1 MAILE
6 KGKNNLVEAEQRA
19 AAQKQSAIAKYGE
32 ILGEAYL
39 NHSREHSIDSEE
51 QVKCNREAFAEAI
64 VVALE
69 SDIHED
75 RVKGIT
81 ALLSSLEEKIAPVA
95 KQAAETSSHFTP
107 IG

>member
-1 MAILE
+1 MATIE
-6 KGKNNLVEAEQRA
+6 KGKSNVADAEQRA
-19 AAQKQSAIAKYGE
+19 VDQKQSAIAKYGE
-32 ILGEAYL
+32 VLGEAYF
-39 NHSREHSIDSEE
+39 NYSHEHSIDSEE
-51 QVKCNREAFAEAI
+51 QVKYREAFAEAI

-69 SDIHED
+69 SDTHED

-95 KQAAETSSHFTP
+95 KQAAEASSHFTP

>member
-1 MAILE
+1 MAVIE
-6 KGKNNLVEAEQRA
+6 KSEKNIVDAEQRA

-32 ILGEAYL
+32 VLGEAYF
-39 NHSREHSIDSEE
+39 NYSRGHSIASEE
-51 QVKCNREAFAEAI
+51 QVKHREAFAEAI

-69 SDIHED
+69 SDTHED

-81 ALLSSLEEKIAPVA
+81 ALLGSLEEKIAPVA
-95 KQAAETSSHFTP
+95 KQAAEASSHYRP